1 MLSDA
6 QIGVKGE
13 DFAMDYLKKKGYKI
27 LHKNYELPMGE
38 LDIVAIK
45 DKIMSFI
52 EVKTSLETNSQ
63 WFSPEERVDK
73 RKRRRLQRLAETY
86 LMRERYAPDTRW
98 QIDVIAVTL
107 DSEGKTLH
115 IDHIP
120 NTVWDWRASNS
131 L

>member
-6 QIGVKGE
+6 QIGIKGE
-13 DFAMDYLKKKGYKI
+13 DIAVGYLKKMGYKI
-27 LHKNYELPMGE
+27 LHQNYELPMGE

-52 EVKTSLETNSQ
+52 EVKTSLETNRQ

-73 RKRRRLQRLAETY
+73 RKRRRLQSLAETY
-86 LMRERYAPDTRW
+86 LMRERYDPDTRW

-107 DSEGKTLH
+107 DSEGETLH

-120 NTVWDWRASNS
+120 NTVWDWRAPNS